1 MKYIIMIFGFIII
14 NGCSTKYTCGDF
26 PGGGCQP
33 VSTAYGKTDGSLDDY
48 RGDFYSGSK
57 DPSEAR
63 SVDRYSSNDDFGDD
77 EESETVVINITP
89 GKNSLSGIKPGNP
102 ILSKPITLRILLNQW
117 EDKDRDLNG
126 GGFIFIRLQDSKW
139 VTN

>member
-1 MKYIIMIFGFIII
+1 MKYIFIIFGFIIL

-33 VSTAYGKTDGSLDDY
+33 VSTAYDKTNGSLDDY

-57 DPSEAR
+57 GQTEAR
-63 SVDRYSSNDDFGDD
+63 SVDRYSSDDDYDGD
-77 EESETVVINITP
+77 EEGAGVVINITP
-89 GKNSLSGIKPGNP
+89 GKRSLSTINPGNP

-117 EDKDRDLNG
+117 EDKDHDLNG
-126 GGFIFIRLQDSKW
+126 GGFIFIKLQDSKW
-139 VTN
+139 VIN